1 MHNDYADRKKGA
13 SRSATCTRTWS
24 HLGDTQGLM
33 IYQESVMR
41 VAQKFAGYT
50 LEEADNLRKAC
61 GKKDR
66 VLIAAEREKF
76 EAAAPPGVRR
86 QAGRELFDIIEPF
99 ADYAFNK
106 SHSYGY
112 GLVAYQTAWLKV
124 HHPVEYM
131 AALLTSVK
139 DDKDKTAVY
148 LAECRALGIEV
159 LVPDVNRSAGEFT
172 PRGAAPA
179 AAADE
184 GDPGPGIVFG
194 LAAVRNVGESLVERI
209 VAEREAQGPSP
220 TSTTSADGWTPSCS
234 TSGPWSPW
242 SRPGPSTRWHT
253 PPGPLPGAR
262 RSGGPHDGAPPG
274 ARRRHRHPV
283 LLVEPAEGAGEP
295 AAGGTRVPI
304 PSASSTSPSAW
315 PSKGD
320 ARPLCE
326 RSPAPRARGGLS
338 RHTDCSLAELRDAAL
353 AAEPGGAAPEG
364 VVRSVGGWSPR

>member
-1 MHNDYADRKKGA
+1 
-13 SRSATCTRTWS
+13 
-24 HLGDTQGLM
+24 
-33 IYQESVMR
+33 MR

-76 EAAAPPGVRR
+76 EAGCTAQGYGDKL
-86 QAGRELFDIIEPF
+86 GRELFDIIEPF

-131 AALLTSVK
+131 AALLTSVRTTRTRPRSTWPSAAHSASRSSCPTS
-139 DDKDKTAVY
+139 TAPP
-148 LAECRALGIEV
+148 ASSPAR
-159 LVPDVNRSAGEFT
+159 
-172 PRGAAPA
+172 AAPA

-242 SRPGPSTRWHT
+242 SGRGLRLAGTP

-283 LLVEPAEGAGEP
+283 LLGRAGRGRRRRRPLGGDEGADPEREFDKSQRLAFEKEMLGLYVSDHPLLGLE
-295 AAGGTRVPI
+295 AA
-304 PSASSTSPSAW
+304 
-315 PSKGD
+315 
-320 ARPLCE
+320 
-326 RSPAPRARGGLS
+326 LS
-338 RHTDCSLAELRDAAL
+338 RHTDCSLAELRDARLRPSRGRGTRGGRAL
-353 AAEPGGAAPEG
+353 CRRGGHRGEAPVHEKG
-364 VVRSVGGWSPR
+364 